1 MLFNSLGN
9 LLYRDKIINSDEI
22 RKNINLFKNYIK
34 DNFTPEEVV
43 AVVLA
48 RDECMMYTI
57 FALIECNV
65 TFLPIDRKLPLE
77 RIKYMLEN
85 TGVKSI
91 IVSEANQIGTY
102 GNYEYVLQADMFQ
115 AEESVSTEEKSS
127 AS

>member
-91 IVSEANQIGTY
+91 IVWSCY
-102 GNYEYVLQADMFQ
+102 
-115 AEESVSTEEKSS
+115 
-127 AS
+127 

>member
-85 TGVKSI
+85 AGVKSI